1 MTKFQDNEECSC
13 VSNKVCDP
21 VTRQECENIKEN
33 MPMPMQTLEQRCE
46 TKHVEEC
53 SKPGTPTTMAAS
65 YMLMMPLSAPPTR
78 RPLGRPES
86 PMPQAPQETKEKI
99 LTIIKVT
106 QLELQ
111 EDSS

>member
-1 MTKFQDNEECSC
+1 MRSAASY

-33 MPMPMQTLEQRCE
+33 VPKQTLEQRCE
-46 TKHVEEC
+46 TKYVEEC
-53 SKPGTPTTMAAS
+53 STPGTPTTMAAS